1 MKNSNVTT
9 EKKEEQ
15 KQFKLKLSKIT
26 TENPKTKSK
35 DQLYTIKNLFNSR
48 EKVAKLCNDYAK
60 IISEVK
66 YKAKQGTRPEIFTS
80 KQTLQR
86 LPIALAQVKAGNKSE
101 NLLNEIWQIVY
112 SFYRSKKLLKKVYN
126 KIFKSIQ
133 L

>member
-1 MKNSNVTT
+1 MHIYNEMKNSNVTT

-15 KQFKLKLSKIT
+15 KQFKLKLNKIT
-26 TENPKTKSK
+26 TGNPKTKSK

-48 EKVAKLCNDYAK
+48 EKVAELCNDYAK

-66 YKAKQGTRPEIFTS
+66 YKAKQATRTKIFTS

-86 LPIALAQVKAGNKSE
+86 LPIALAQVKGGNKSE

-112 SFYRSKKLLKKVYN
+112 SFY
-126 KIFKSIQ
+126 
-133 L
+133 

>member
-126 KIFKSIQ
+126 QIFKSIQ